1 MRRYN
6 KKKNNLYYGYYKT
19 RFENHICITKIW
31 DIRSSQLQQSN
42 ENVTNETAQKMF
54 NEDTLETLLFSDSII
69 LVTGEM
75 NQNIAENLAAF
86 SNKTDIETGVAMS

>member
-1 MRRYN
+1 
-6 KKKNNLYYGYYKT
+6 
-19 RFENHICITKIW
+19 
-31 DIRSSQLQQSN
+31 
-42 ENVTNETAQKMF
+42 MF

-69 LVTGEM
+69 LVTGET